1 MSLLDSLDAQITG
14 LFSQWSSVTTLLA
27 VSLVSYMVFIIWT
40 TRDPDTHPMLLLR
53 QSHASPVRQPGESA
67 IYRSTEAP
75 HGYPLRSGLNVKP
88 PGAPPYAGGKD
99 GDLRDVWKRVTGAL
113 PLEIPVVP
121 GQAGQ
126 KEEAKEVR
134 KGAIFTVLG
143 KEKVI
148 QHDVDSLTKDI
159 VAIGAALKERG
170 SKRVA
175 VYLPNSVEL
184 LSIVFGTFPLSLMHQ

>member
-1 MSLLDSLDAQITG
+1 
-14 LFSQWSSVTTLLA
+14 
-27 VSLVSYMVFIIWT
+27 
-40 TRDPDTHPMLLLR
+40 
-53 QSHASPVRQPGESA
+53 
-67 IYRSTEAP
+67 
-75 HGYPLRSGLNVKP
+75 VKP

-184 LSIVFGTFPLSLMHQ
+184 LSIVFGTFPLSLVHQ